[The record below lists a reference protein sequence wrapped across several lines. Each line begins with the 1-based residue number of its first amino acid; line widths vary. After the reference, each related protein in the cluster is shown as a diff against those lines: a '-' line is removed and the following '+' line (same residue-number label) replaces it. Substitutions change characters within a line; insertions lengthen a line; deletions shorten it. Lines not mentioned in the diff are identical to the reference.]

1 MAMAGEGVRGPAPRR
16 EEPGSGEIVQI
27 HSIGSGGV
35 GVGTFSNGK
44 TVFVPRAAPGDKIRV
59 RLTREKDRWAYGWI
73 EEVVEAGTARRRA
86 PCPLYQRCGGCAL
99 QHLEYEDQLL
109 WKGRI
114 VADAFSRIGG
124 LAGEAPTVQPS
135 PKVHGYRNRVTFTL
149 RRLDSGRVVAGF
161 HDMEDPNRLVDVHGE
176 CLLPAPPLSATW
188 QEVRGAWGAGAS
200 RLPRGDRIRLT
211 LRTTGTDVDLV
222 VRGGWDRGDPEAVLS
237 AAPTLRSIWKW
248 TRRSGLRP
256 LAGVPSATPGS
267 WEGEIQANPIAFAQ
281 VNSESAKTLVRHV
294 IELTGD
300 VHGRRVVDAYC
311 GVGAYGRTLATRGA
325 ECVGIEMDP
334 EAVGVARTDAPEGWS
349 VVRGKVEDSLGALL
363 PAHLV
368 LLNPPRR
375 GLHER
380 IPRELRQAGVPR
392 IIYVSCDPATL
403 ARDLKR
409 LGEGYRMDHLEAF
422 DLFPQTAHVEC
433 VAHFTKSPE
442 F

>member
-1 MAMAGEGVRGPAPRR
+1 MAMAGEGVRGPASRH

-35 GVGTFSNGK
+35 GVGTLGNGK
-44 TVFVPRAAPGDKIRV
+44 TVFVPRAAPGDKLRV
-59 RLTREKDRWAYGWI
+59 RLTREKGRWANGWI

-86 PCPLYQRCGGCAL
+86 PCPLYERCGGCAL

-124 LAGEAPTVQPS
+124 LAGEVPSVQPS
-135 PKVHGYRNRVTFTL
+135 PEVHGYRNRVTFTL
-149 RRLDSGRVVAGF
+149 RRLDSDRVVAGF
-161 HDMEDPNRLVDVHGE
+161 HDMEDPDRLVDVHGE
-176 CLLPAPPLSATW
+176 CLLPAAPLSATW
-188 QEVRGAWGAGAS
+188 QEVRSAWGSGAS

-222 VRGGWDRGDPEAVLS
+222 VRGGWDSGDPEAMLD

-248 TRRSGLRP
+248 TRRSGLRR
-256 LAGVPSATPGS
+256 LAGAIPRSPGS
-267 WEGEIQANPIAFAQ
+267 WEGQVEANPIAFTQ
-281 VNSESAKTLVRHV
+281 VNPEAAKKLVRQV
-294 IELTGD
+294 IELAGD
-300 VHGRRVVDAYC
+300 VDGRRVVDAYC
-311 GVGAYGRTLATRGA
+311 GVGVYGRTLATQGA
-325 ECVGIEMDP
+325 ECVGIELDP
-334 EAVGVARTDAPEGWS
+334 EAAGVARADAPKGWS
-349 VVRGKVEDSLGALL
+349 VVESKVEDSIDAHL
-363 PAHLV
+363 PADLV
-368 LLNPPRR
+368 LLNPPRK

-380 IPRELRQAGVPR
+380 IPGELNQAGVSR
-392 IIYVSCDPATL
+392 IIYVSCNPATL

-433 VAHFTKSPE
+433 VAHFTRLE
-442 F
+442 A